1 MIKTLTTAVFY
12 FVVACVVDEVG
23 KFVVRRMK
31 EKYSDNLNRSTK

>member
-23 KFVVRRMK
+23 KFVVKRMK
-31 EKYSDNLNRSTK
+31 QKYSNNLNRSTR